1 MNDTQTA
8 AHDPAVMPAD
18 PAMAAS
24 DPAMFAPLTT
34 QDNAILRQHLISG
47 WYKQAAV
54 YPVLSEPWKETSAV
68 LKDMGLAWDTAWEA
82 ERAGRTRQQA
92 TREAQ
97 AEQEP
102 EAWS

>member
-24 DPAMFAPLTT
+24 DPAMFSSLTSGEN
-34 QDNAILRQHLISG
+34 QILSQHLTSG
-47 WYKQAAV
+47 WYKQQAV

-68 LKDMGLAWDTAWEA
+68 LRRPQRRMADFGW
-82 ERAGRTRQQA
+82 
-92 TREAQ
+92 Q
-97 AEQEP
+97 AEHEP
-102 EAWS
+102 EAGQ

>member
-1 MNDTQTA
+1 MTDTN
-8 AHDPAVMPAD
+8 PSAVPSD

-24 DPAMFAPLTT
+24 DPALFAPLTT
-34 QDNAILRQHLISG
+34 QDNEILRQHLVSG

-68 LKDMGLAWDTAWEA
+68 LDDMHLAWNTAREA
-82 ERAGRTRQQA
+82 ERAEHTPKQA

-102 EAWS
+102 EAGS